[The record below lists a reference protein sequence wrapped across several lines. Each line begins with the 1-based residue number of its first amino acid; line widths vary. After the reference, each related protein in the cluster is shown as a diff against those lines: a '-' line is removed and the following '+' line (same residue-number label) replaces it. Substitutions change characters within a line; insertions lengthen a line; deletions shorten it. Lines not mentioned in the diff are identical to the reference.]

1 MVYEIADLLFWE
13 QPPRAVGA
21 SFRKSNNHVPQENII
36 SHTFINIF
44 SSEVMKQIHT
54 VCAEGTILGPQEVV
68 HSI

>member
-13 QPPRAVGA
+13 HAPRAVGA
-21 SFRKSNNHVPQENII
+21 SFRKSNNHVPLENII
-36 SHTFINIF
+36 PSFINTF

-54 VCAEGTILGPQEVV
+54 ICAEGTILGPQEVV